1 MEIEGSPK
9 DYKNNALTRKDL
21 DPDPVKQ
28 FEKWFKEA
36 GETEIEF
43 PNAMSLATASIQ
55 GMPSIRTVLLKM
67 FDANGFVFFT
77 NYESKKA
84 KQIHD
89 NPNVAILFLWE
100 VLGRQV
106 TITGSA
112 AKIST
117 TESFKYFSSRDR
129 GSQLGAWISQQS
141 SVISSRQ
148 FLEIKFQEIKKKFS
162 DGMIPLP
169 SFWGG
174 YRIVPKTF
182 EFWQG
187 RQSRLNDRFLYSLND
202 DQLWEIQ
209 RLAP

>member
-1 MEIEGSPK
+1 MEIEGSSK
-9 DYKNNALTRKDL
+9 DYKNKALTRKDL

-55 GMPSIRTVLLKM
+55 GVPTIRTVLLKM

-84 KQIHD
+84 KQIRE

-100 VLGRQV
+100 ALGRQV

-117 TESFKYFSSRDR
+117 AESFKYFSSRDK

-148 FLEIKFQEIKKKFS
+148 FLEMKFQEIKRKFS
-162 DGMIPLP
+162 DGVIPLP

-187 RQSRLNDRFLYSLND
+187 RPSRLNDRFLYSHTD
-202 DQLWEIQ
+202 DQLWTIQ